1 MDGLWSRLRVARQ
14 QLKRAS
20 HGAGPTLRL
29 SLMAEIVC
37 DLDLEKARGRVALPL
52 AGGVVCVWRGVVCW
66 SVSGTRDGS
75 QSPQV

>member
-52 AGGVVCVWRGVVCW
+52 AGGVVCCAGL
-66 SVSGTRDGS
+66 SGTRDGS